1 MELAKAYVQIIPS
14 ADGIKGKLTEALSG
28 EAGSS
33 GDAAGKLAGD
43 SLVKKVIKI
52 VGAAKIGQTIVK
64 GISSAMSEGAELEQ
78 SIGGIETLF
87 KESSDVV
94 IQNAQ
99 NAFKTAGLSADEYM
113 KSVTGFSASLL
124 QGLGGDT
131 QAAANIADMALTDM
145 SDNANKMG
153 TDMELIQNAYQGF
166 AKQNYTMLDNL
177 KLGYG
182 GTKTEMERL
191 LADAQAFSGVKYDI
205 NNLADVY
212 SAIHVIQG
220 EMEIS
225 GRTAEEVAA
234 ITENTGREVKEQL
247 GTTAKEA
254 SETFAGSLAAV
265 KASVSNLAG
274 YMATGQDIGPAI
286 NNLIETASTF
296 FFDNMLPMLGN
307 ILSEVPSIL
316 STVIDKVKP
325 YITENGM
332 ALVETLI
339 TGYQEKIPEMYAIAG
354 ELLVKIMDTITNNLP
369 GILEKGKEIIANLV
383 NGFLEKL
390 PESINRV
397 GEFVTQVVNFIGTN
411 LPKFISAGSDI
422 LTNIL
427 NGIMEK
433 LPDIAGTIETV
444 FGNIVTAIAENL
456 PGILRAGADVILN
469 LINGI
474 VQNFPEIAKTA
485 GNMIINM
492 LAAIAKEL
500 PGVLESGMEIIGE
513 LISGI
518 IKAVPELLSS
528 IPDILSDLG
537 DAFLE
542 KDFGQ
547 IGRDII
553 NGLIGGIKDT
563 ATSVGNAIKEVATDA
578 LNAAKEALGIHSP
591 SRKFKWIG
599 EMCIEGFNGPLEDY
613 NPYDTL
619 KKSMKT
625 NANALQSSFGAT
637 KVKENNGNQTNID
650 YERMGDAFARAFETN
665 GFKLVVTKRE
675 MGRIVREVMV

>member
-1 MELAKAYVQIIPS
+1 MELAKAYVQIVPS
-14 ADGIKGKLTEALSG
+14 ADGIKGKLTEALGG
-28 EAGSS
+28 EAGSA
-33 GDAAGKLAGD
+33 GDVAGKLAGD
-43 SLVKKVIKI
+43 SLVKKVIGI

-153 TDMELIQNAYQGF
+153 TDMELIQNTYQGF

-220 EMEIS
+220 EMD
-225 GRTAEEVAA
+225 
-234 ITENTGREVKEQL
+234 IT

-254 SETFAGSLAAV
+254 SATFAGSLAAV

-332 ALVETLI
+332 VLVETLI
-339 TGYQEKIPEMYAIAG
+339 IGYQEKVPEMYALVG
-354 ELLVKIMDTITNNLP
+354 ELLGNIMDTITNNLP
-369 GILEKGKEIIANLV
+369 GILEKGKEIITNLV

-456 PGILRAGADVILN
+456 PGILRAGADILLN
-469 LINGI
+469 LIDGI

-485 GNMIINM
+485 GSMIINM

-513 LISGI
+513 LIAGI

-528 IPDILSDLG
+528 IPGILSDLG
-537 DAFLE
+537 EAFME
-542 KDFGQ
+542 KDWGK

-553 NGLIGGIKDT
+553 DGLINGIKNA

-619 KKSMKT
+619 QKSMKT
-625 NANALQSSFGAT
+625 NANALQTSFGAT
-637 KVKENNGNQTNID
+637 NVQETNGNQTNID